1 MFQCTNAHIYKCK
14 NVEYEGMLAEL
25 DTLRAEWQKRA
36 KTAEANLIKAVRK
49 CEKAEKQ
56 LKMSNS
62 QLDEMAKYEATMQ
75 LEQLNKINLQQQQ
88 LVEQRDLLVQQLDH
102 FEKMK
107 KFLRTT
113 VREINKK

>member
-1 MFQCTNAHIYKCK
+1 MKKLTVSLKLILVFL
-14 NVEYEGMLAEL
+14 EYEGMLSEL
-25 DTLRAEWQKRA
+25 DTLRTEWQKRA
-36 KTAEANLIKAVRK
+36 KTAEANLIKAVKK
-49 CEKAEKQ
+49 CEKTEKN
-56 LKMSNS
+56 LKLSNT
-62 QLDEMAKYEATMQ
+62 QLDEMAKYEANMQ

-88 LVEQRDLLVQQLDH
+88 LVEQRDLFVTQLDH